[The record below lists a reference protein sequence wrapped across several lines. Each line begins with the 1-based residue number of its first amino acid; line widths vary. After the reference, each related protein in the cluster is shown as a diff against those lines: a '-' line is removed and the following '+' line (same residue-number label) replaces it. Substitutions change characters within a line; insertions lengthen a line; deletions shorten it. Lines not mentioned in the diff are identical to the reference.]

1 MREDVKSQKGES
13 PIIKKGRVISE
24 PAFALWRLKK
34 AFLFEE

>member
-1 MREDVKSQKGES
+1 MGRNVNKQKGES
-13 PIIKKGRVISE
+13 PIIKKGRAISE